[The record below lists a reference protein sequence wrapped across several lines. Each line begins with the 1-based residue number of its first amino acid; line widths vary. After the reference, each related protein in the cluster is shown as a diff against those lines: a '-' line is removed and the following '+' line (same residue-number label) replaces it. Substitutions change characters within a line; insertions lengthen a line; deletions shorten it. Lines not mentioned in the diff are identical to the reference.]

1 MGSLSNNSK
10 KTPDVSNKVGGLNAV
25 VTEIRAHTVKIRLRL

>member
-10 KTPDVSNKVGGLNAV
+10 KTPDVSNKVGELNA